1 MKHVILVSHGTFAP
15 GLHNALNMLAGAKK
29 EELKSTSLQYGMGI
43 DIFENNFT
51 DLIKDITEKDKIVL
65 LADLIGGSPM
75 TTALNVLTEKG
86 LLKNTVVFGGMNLSM
101 GLTAVLEDGNDTET
115 LKKAILGEALESVAE
130 FKFDF
135 SDEEEEI

>member
-29 EELKSTSLQYGMGI
+29 EELKSTSLLDGMGI
-43 DIFENNFT
+43 DIFEDNFIT
-51 DLIKDITEKDKIVL
+51 LVKDIKETDKIIL
-65 LADLIGGSPM
+65 LADIIGGSPM
-75 TTALNVLTEKG
+75 TAALNILTEKG
-86 LLKNTVVFGGMNLSM
+86 LIKNTVAFGGMNLSM
-101 GLTAVLEDGNDTET
+101 GLTAALEDGDDTEA
-115 LKKAILGEALESVAE
+115 LKQAILSEALESVAE

>member
-29 EELKSTSLQYGMGI
+29 EELKSTSLLDGMGI
-43 DIFENNFT
+43 DIFESNFIT
-51 DLIKDITEKDKIVL
+51 LVKDITENDKIVL
-65 LADLIGGSPM
+65 LADIIGGSPM

-101 GLTAVLEDGNDTET
+101 GLTAVLEDGNDTEA

>member
-29 EELKSTSLQYGMGI
+29 EELKSTSLLDGMGI
-43 DIFENNFT
+43 DIFESNFIT
-51 DLIKDITEKDKIVL
+51 LVKDITENDKIVL
-65 LADLIGGSPM
+65 LADIIGGSPM

-86 LLKNTVVFGGMNLSM
+86 LLKNTVAFGGMNLSM
-101 GLTAVLEDGNDTET
+101 GLTAVLEDGNDTEA

>member
-29 EELKSTSLQYGMGI
+29 EELKSTSLLDGMGI
-43 DIFENNFT
+43 DIFESNFIT
-51 DLIKDITEKDKIVL
+51 LVKDITEKDKIVL
-65 LADLIGGSPM
+65 LADIIGGSPM

-86 LLKNTVVFGGMNLSM
+86 LLKNTSAFGGMNLSM
-101 GLTAVLEDGNDTET
+101 GLTAVLEDGNDTEA

>member
-29 EELKSTSLQYGMGI
+29 EELKSTSLLDGMGI
-43 DIFENNFT
+43 DIFESNFIT
-51 DLIKDITEKDKIVL
+51 LVKDITENDKIVL
-65 LADLIGGSPM
+65 LADIIGGSPM

-86 LLKNTVVFGGMNLSM
+86 LIKNTSAFGGMNLSM
-101 GLTAVLEDGNDTET
+101 GLTAVLEDGNDTEA

>member
-29 EELKSTSLQYGMGI
+29 EELKSTSLLDGMGI
-43 DIFENNFT
+43 DIFESNFIT
-51 DLIKDITEKDKIVL
+51 LVKDITENDKIVL
-65 LADLIGGSPM
+65 LADIIGGSPM

>member
-29 EELKSTSLQYGMGI
+29 EELKSTSLLDGMGI
-43 DIFENNFT
+43 DIFENNFIT
-51 DLIKDITEKDKIVL
+51 LVKDITENDKIVL
-65 LADLIGGSPM
+65 LADIIGGSPM

-86 LLKNTVVFGGMNLSM
+86 LIKNTVAFGGMNLSM
-101 GLTAVLEDGNDTET
+101 GLTAVLEDGNDTEA

>member
-29 EELKSTSLQYGMGI
+29 EELKSTSLLDGMGI
-43 DIFENNFT
+43 DIFESNFIT
-51 DLIKDITEKDKIVL
+51 LVKDITENDKIVL
-65 LADLIGGSPM
+65 LADIIGGSPM

-115 LKKAILGEALESVAE
+115 LKKAVLSEALESVAE

>member
-29 EELKSTSLQYGMGI
+29 EELKSTSLLDGMGI
-43 DIFENNFT
+43 DIFESNFIT
-51 DLIKDITEKDKIVL
+51 LVKDITENDKIVL
-65 LADLIGGSPM
+65 LADIIGGSPM

-86 LLKNTVVFGGMNLSM
+86 LLKNTVAFGGMNLSM

>member
-29 EELKSTSLQYGMGI
+29 EELKSTSLLDGMGI
-43 DIFENNFT
+43 DIFESNFIT
-51 DLIKDITEKDKIVL
+51 LVKDITENDKIVL
-65 LADLIGGSPM
+65 LADIIGGSPM
-75 TTALNVLTEKG
+75 TTALNVLTENG
-86 LLKNTVVFGGMNLSM
+86 LLKNTVAFGGMNLSM
-101 GLTAVLEDGNDTET
+101 GLTAVLEDGNDTEA

>member
-29 EELKSTSLQYGMGI
+29 EELKSTSLQDGMGI

-65 LADLIGGSPM
+65 LADIIGGSPM
-75 TTALNVLTEKG
+75 TAALNIHTEKG
-86 LLKNTVVFGGMNLSM
+86 FIKNTAAFGGMNLSM
-101 GLTAVLEDGNDTET
+101 GLTAVLEDEHDMEA
-115 LKKAILGEALESVAE
+115 LKKAILSEALESVAE
-130 FKFDF
+130 FQFDF
-135 SDEEEEI
+135 SGEEEEI